1 MQQRFSFRCAT
12 VQTVQRFI
20 MNEVTPR
27 GGPRS
32 AIGKARS
39 SQNATKHG
47 LLAATPVLTTE
58 SRVAFDAFTSAL
70 MQQLAPVGAYEELLA
85 SRVAEAAWRLR
96 RFAAI
101 EVEMFTHECERL
113 QSYNRAGPG
122 VAFMYLAG
130 NSDVFTKLARYEAA
144 IERIMHRSRAEL
156 LEVQRFREIADDPL
170 FAMFDRQPSRLA
182 IEDGEDSIG

>member
-1 MQQRFSFRCAT
+1 
-12 VQTVQRFI
+12 
-20 MNEVTPR
+20 MNESTRR

-144 IERIMHRSRAEL
+144 IERIMYRSRAEL
-156 LEVQRFREIADDPL
+156 LEVQRTRQHHDAPMLDVIAHERPTL
-170 FAMFDRQPSRLA
+170 E
-182 IEDGEDSIG
+182 IEDVANSEG